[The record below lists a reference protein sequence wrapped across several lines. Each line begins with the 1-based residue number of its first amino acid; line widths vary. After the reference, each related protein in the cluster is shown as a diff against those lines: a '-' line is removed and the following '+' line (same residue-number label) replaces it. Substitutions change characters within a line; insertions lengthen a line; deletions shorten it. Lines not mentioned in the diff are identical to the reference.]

1 MVRDVRDMRLKT
13 REREREGE
21 RENIYLIRGHVCVC
35 VHNIQDNIQPS
46 HINTC
51 RTITERAGVV
61 VAALIPVTL

>member
-35 VHNIQDNIQPS
+35 VYITYKITYNLHTSIHVAPS
-46 HINTC
+46 Q
-51 RTITERAGVV
+51 REQGW
-61 VAALIPVTL
+61 